1 MTVEEIPSDKLV
13 IMNSEWHRMFNAAGC
28 DPACH
33 NCGKFIKGGN
43 EFKLSTIKKLSS
55 SVWGWGLENAIKLLK
70 GVLNKFKWE
79 REVTVATKEVMLCD
93 KCTPQMFLNK
103 QITSLEKD
111 IAERDRKGCFRI
123 NGKII
128 H

>member
-1 MTVEEIPSDKLV
+1 MNVEEIPSDELV
-13 IMNSEWHRMFNAAGC
+13 IMDSEWHRVFNAAGC

-33 NCGKFIKGGN
+33 NCGKYIKVGDK
-43 EFKLSTIKKLSS
+43 FKLSTIKKLSS

-70 GVLNKFKWE
+70 GLLKSFKWE
-79 REVTVATKEVMLCD
+79 KEVTIATKEVMLCN
-93 KCTPQMFLNK
+93 KCTPEIFLQK
-103 QITSLEKD
+103 QITSLEKE
-111 IAERDRKGCFRI
+111 IVSRDRKGCFRV